1 MNVILGSKIE
11 FSGPWLLRTCLLD
24 FKDILNSR
32 QNNSKNKL
40 VGEKAVHVTRVH
52 GSC

>member
-1 MNVILGSKIE
+1 MKSSKTE
-11 FSGPWLLRTCLLD
+11 FSGSWLLLTCLLD

-40 VGEKAVHVTRVH
+40 VGEKAVHVTRVR

>member
-1 MNVILGSKIE
+1 MEKLTDPGTHS
-11 FSGPWLLRTCLLD
+11 WLLRTCLLD

-40 VGEKAVHVTRVH
+40 VGENAVHVTRVP